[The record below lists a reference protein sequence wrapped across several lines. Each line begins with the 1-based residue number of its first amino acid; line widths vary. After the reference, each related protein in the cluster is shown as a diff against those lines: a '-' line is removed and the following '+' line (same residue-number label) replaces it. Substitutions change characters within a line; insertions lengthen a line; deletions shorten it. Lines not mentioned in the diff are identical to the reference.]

1 MYSEDKKV
9 SQLFVIIACLFVSS
23 LLLSNVI
30 TGKLISIAGLV
41 LPGAAILFPITYIF
55 GDVLTE
61 VYGFKKA
68 RMVIWLGFAC
78 NILMVG
84 VFAFVMLI
92 PSPDF
97 FKGESAFATVLGMT
111 PRIVVA
117 SLLAYFAGEFCN
129 SALLS
134 KIKILTQGH
143 LLWLRTISSTMAGEG
158 VDTVLFILLAFW
170 GLLPASVLGQ
180 MIIFQYV
187 FKVAYEVAVTPLTYA
202 LVNWLKKREG
212 IDTYDYGVHYNPFQL
227 DFK

>member
-1 MYSEDKKV
+1 MVTEDKKV

-30 TGKLISIAGLV
+30 TGKLISFFGIV

-61 VYGFKKA
+61 VYGFGKA
-68 RMVIWLGFAC
+68 RMVIWLGFAV

-84 VFAFVMLI
+84 VFALVMAI

-97 FKGESAFATVLGMT
+97 FRGEAAFASVLGMT
-111 PRIVVA
+111 PRIVAA

-134 KIKILTQGH
+134 RIKILTEGRF
-143 LLWLRTISSTMAGEG
+143 LWIRTIGSTLVGEG
-158 VDTVLFILLAFW
+158 IDTVIFITLAFW
-170 GLLPASVLGQ
+170 GTLPSGVLGQ
-180 MIIFQYV
+180 MILFQYA
-187 FKVAYEVAVTPLTYA
+187 FKVAYEVAITPFTYA
-202 LVNWLKKREG
+202 LVGWLKRKEG
-212 IDTYDYGVHYNPFQL
+212 IDTFDYGVYYNPFQL
-227 DFK
+227 GL

>member
-1 MYSEDKKV
+1 MSSEDKKV

-30 TGKLISIAGLV
+30 SGKLISIFGIV

-68 RMVIWLGFAC
+68 RTVIWLGFAC

-84 VFAFVMLI
+84 VFALVMAI

-97 FKGESAFATVLGMT
+97 FKGETAFASVLGMT

-117 SLLAYFAGEFCN
+117 SLLAYFAGEFFN

-134 KIKILTQGH
+134 KIKILTEGRF
-143 LLWLRTISSTMAGEG
+143 LWIRTIGSTLVGEG
-158 VDTVLFILLAFW
+158 VDTLIFITLAFW
-170 GLLPASVLGQ
+170 GTLPSGVLGQ
-180 MIIFQYV
+180 MIFFQYA
-187 FKVAYEVAVTPLTYA
+187 FKVAYEVAVTPFTYA
-202 LVNWLKKREG
+202 LVGWLKRKEG
-212 IDTYDYGVHYNPFQL
+212 IDTYDYGVYYNPFQL
-227 DFK
+227 GL

>member
-9 SQLFVIIACLFVSS
+9 SQLFVILACLFVSS

-41 LPGAAILFPITYIF
+41 LPGAAILFPLTYIF

-84 VFAFVMLI
+84 VFLLVMAI
-92 PSPDF
+92 PSPEF
-97 FKGESAFATVLGMT
+97 FKGEAAFASVLGMT
-111 PRIVVA
+111 PRIVMA
-117 SLLAYFAGEFCN
+117 SLLAYFAGEFFN

-134 KIKILTQGH
+134 KMKILTQGRF
-143 LLWLRTISSTMAGEG
+143 LWIRTIGSTLVGEG
-158 VDTVLFILLAFW
+158 VDTVLFIVLAFW
-170 GLLPASVLGQ
+170 GLLPAGVLGQ

-202 LVNWLKKREG
+202 LVGWLKRKEG
-212 IDTYDYGVHYNPFQL
+212 IDTYDYGVYYNPFQL
-227 DFK
+227 DV